1 MDNRRLL
8 EKKSLSELRE
18 IAGTL
23 GLEGYARLRKADLV
37 ALVLEEAASADD
49 VDDVPAPTGAE
60 HEDVDGAAFAGDSPD
75 DQDNDASAGARSR
88 ERRRG
93 RSGGDASG
101 GDGDDDGGHDG
112 GNDRGNDGGAGGGQN
127 TRGRGG
133 NGGSND
139 GDNENRRG
147 RGGQPRYEAGEV
159 REGVLDLLPEG
170 YGFLR
175 TSGYLTGKRDVY
187 VSQSYVRRFALRRG
201 DLVRGPI
208 RANNKGSD
216 KFPAIAEILEV
227 EGLPLEEHQEL
238 ERPAFDD
245 LTAVSVADPLAVGVD
260 GPLANRLVELV
271 APIALGHRV
280 LVIGPRRSGRSTV
293 LRSLA
298 RGVANQTVDAE
309 LIMLLVDARPEEVTL
324 SRRDVPVTGVAAA
337 TFDRGAEDLV
347 AVAELAVERAKRLV
361 ERGQDVVIVLDDMT
375 SLGRAYEQGMQG
387 GRGAAADG
395 PHAQAKRF
403 FAAARRIEEGGSLT
417 IIAAATTA
425 TGMVGDEH
433 QAEILLGAA
442 NVEIRLDAA
451 LARRRIHPAIDV
463 AASGSHHEE
472 ELLSKDALAA
482 TLTARRALADGDTD
496 RLADFVSG
504 LKDDA
509 STKDLLRAMTA
520 LG

>member
-8 EKKSLSELRE
+8 EKKSLAELRE

-23 GLEGYARLRKADLV
+23 GLEGYARMRKADLV
-37 ALVLEEAASADD
+37 ALVLEEAAGRDEDGEPDEAVAEAPVAETSHESDEDDDESEDAADSGD
-49 VDDVPAPTGAE
+49 A
-60 HEDVDGAAFAGDSPD
+60 DGSG
-75 DQDNDASAGARSR
+75 GARSR

-93 RSGGDASG
+93 RSRG
-101 GDGDDDGGHDG
+101 DG
-112 GNDRGNDGGAGGGQN
+112 GNDSGSGSNSEDRNGGGNAGGGN
-127 TRGRGG
+127 AGGGNAGDGDRGRGR
-133 NGGSND
+133 N
-139 GDNENRRG
+139 
-147 RGGQPRYEAGEV
+147 QPRYEAGEV

-227 EGLPLEEHQEL
+227 EGVTLEDHQNL
-238 ERPAFDD
+238 DRPDFDD
-245 LTAVSVADPLAVGVD
+245 LTAVAVAEPLAVGAD
-260 GPLANRLVELV
+260 GPLANRLVDLV

-280 LVIGPRRSGRSTV
+280 LVLGPRRSGRSTL

-298 RGVANQTVDAE
+298 SGVAGQTKNAE

-324 SRRDVPVTGVAAA
+324 ARRDVPVTGVAAA

-347 AVAELAVERAKRLV
+347 SVAELAIERAKRLV
-361 ERGQDVVIVLDDMT
+361 ERGHDVVVVIDDMT
-375 SLGRAYEQGMQG
+375 SLGRAYDQGAQG
-387 GRGAAADG
+387 GRSAQGDAQHG
-395 PHAQAKRF
+395 PVKRV
-403 FAAARRIEEGGSLT
+403 FAAARRVEEGGSLT
-417 IIAAATTA
+417 VIAAATTD
-425 TGMVGDEH
+425 TGMTNDRH

-463 AASGSHHEE
+463 ASSGSHDEE
-472 ELLSKDALAA
+472 DLLDDAALAA
-482 TLTARRALADGDTD
+482 TVTARRALMDAD
-496 RLADFVSG
+496 
-504 LKDDA
+504 DDA
-509 STKDLLRAMTA
+509 LGAFVGGLDPKASRKDLLGAMAA
-520 LG
+520 LS